1 MITCNRITYSQEAAA
16 QHWCDNGVD
25 EGRQATSSFHTKQY
39 LDNYPDLAE
48 VRYHEY
54 LHMFGKQG
62 CMIGLLGVWI

>member
-1 MITCNRITYSQEAAA
+1 MITCCQEAAA

-48 VRYHEY
+48 VRYHI
-54 LHMFGKQG
+54 H
-62 CMIGLLGVWI
+62 V

>member
-1 MITCNRITYSQEAAA
+1 MTCITCCQEAAA

-48 VRYHEY
+48 VRYIT
-54 LHMFGKQG
+54 
-62 CMIGLLGVWI
+62 CMSTYIFLALDLIC

>member
-1 MITCNRITYSQEAAA
+1 MITCDMITCCQEAAA

-48 VRYHEY
+48 VRYHI
-54 LHMFGKQG
+54 H
-62 CMIGLLGVWI
+62 V